1 MVYADDFNIL
11 GGRVHAVKK
20 NTDTSVVV
28 CMETGLEIRAGKTK
42 YMVMSRDHNSGRS
55 HKIKIDNSSCERV
68 E

>member
-11 GGRVHAVKK
+11 GWRVHAVKK
-20 NTDTSVVV
+20 NTDSIVVV
-28 CMETGLEIRAGKTK
+28 CMEIGLEFCAGNTN
-42 YMVMSRDHNSGRS
+42 YMVMSRDHNAGRS